1 MNILRFL
8 SYFAKILSV
17 NRVKSSISQNLFL
30 KMYSSSMAFETE
42 YISRP
47 NLGTSADVPDVPSRT
62 YMPSISRVK
71 MFSILPFIF
80 IILFA
85 AKTQAQLQLPYKL
98 PNKSDNGHWVITVI
112 CPDDENLRKI
122 ITKRNPKENYVVRCK
137 TPLGKS

>member
-47 NLGTSADVPDVPSRT
+47 NLGTSADVPDVPSHT
-62 YMPSISRVK
+62 SMAQAIDVATNFPIKSSGSI
-71 MFSILPFIF
+71 
-80 IILFA
+80 
-85 AKTQAQLQLPYKL
+85 KTNREQQLNQVLM
-98 PNKSDNGHWVITVI
+98 
-112 CPDDENLRKI
+112 R
-122 ITKRNPKENYVVRCK
+122 
-137 TPLGKS
+137 

>member
-47 NLGTSADVPDVPSRT
+47 NLGTSADVPDVPSHT
-62 YMPSISRVK
+62 SMVMTNHGIKFIKKK
-71 MFSILPFIF
+71 M
-80 IILFA
+80 
-85 AKTQAQLQLPYKL
+85 
-98 PNKSDNGHWVITVI
+98 G
-112 CPDDENLRKI
+112 LR
-122 ITKRNPKENYVVRCK
+122 ESVY
-137 TPLGKS
+137 